1 MGIQGYYAFLSA
13 KYPQAIRELTLL
25 TSADVAAGNA
35 TPAGEYDHIYIDV
48 NNFLYTSA
56 SGKNPSAEKVFLRL
70 FTCIHSILRT
80 FPPGRTVYLAMDG
93 PGALLSSNRTLFF
106 LWPKIADIS
115 CTTCMQLPSPS
126 S

>member
-25 TSADVAAGNA
+25 TSADVAAGK
-35 TPAGEYDHIYIDV
+35 TSPAEGGEYDHIYIDV

-56 SGKNPSAEKVFLRL
+56 SGKNPSVEKVFVRL

-93 PGALLSSNRTLFF
+93 PGASFFLTNRTLFSLLLH
-106 LWPKIADIS
+106 LWQD
-115 CTTCMQLPSPS
+115 C
-126 S
+126 